1 MEIDERAER
10 GGFRRGLYRRDLPGG
25 GYVAIEV
32 TQRDDSSDR
41 RGHRG
46 GGESAAERARISVER
61 RVTEERRF
69 GHEPPIVAEV
79 PGDDPAQLG
88 ELFKIAADNAALARA
103 LLQWQLRRSRETA
116 VPLEQWEGR
125 ADC

>member
-10 GGFRRGLYRRDLPGG
+10 SRFRRGLYRRDLPGG
-25 GYVAIEV
+25 GYVAIDV
-32 TQRDDSSDR
+32 THDDDSSER
-41 RGHRG
+41 RSHRV
-46 GGESAAERARISVER
+46 GGEPTAERARISVER
-61 RVTEERRF
+61 RMTEERRT

-103 LLQWQLRRSRETA
+103 LLQWQLRRAREA
-116 VPLEQWEGR
+116 AYPVEQWEGR

>member
-1 MEIDERAER
+1 MEIDERAVR
-10 GGFRRGLYRRDLPGG
+10 SGFRRGLYRRDLPGG

-32 TQRDDSSDR
+32 TQKDDSSDR

-46 GGESAAERARISVER
+46 GESAAARARISVER
-61 RVTEERRF
+61 RMTEERRS

-103 LLQWQLRRSRETA
+103 LLQWQLRRARETA